1 MENKSSP
8 CCIEMGGSAKTS
20 HNLHYISTA
29 VADQTAVI
37 TACRSRELI
46 LYRGQM
52 YLHFKFTNH
61 HEHRPLTGLSQ
72 AGGWWR
78 EKTRGTSYD
87 AENPWLH
94 STLICWKM
102 DGRRCHSSNSF
113 LYLLLLWSFF
123 LILVLRLASH
133 SKFNSSN
140 PALPLPLWQLV
151 PSTQGMQITGK
162 FGGRKKQKQQKN
174 EFFPEKFWSIW
185 KITLTDM
192 IRTIFSPFRE
202 SLLCATMLLTFAYVR
217 EVVLTILAALE
228 FLIGRQQ

>member
-1 MENKSSP
+1 MSTGHWQDCPKQVEGRNKRD
-8 CCIEMGGSAKTS
+8 K
-20 HNLHYISTA
+20 LR
-29 VADQTAVI
+29 
-37 TACRSRELI
+37 CRKPVTPLD
-46 LYRGQM
+46 
-52 YLHFKFTNH
+52 TNM
-61 HEHRPLTGLSQ
+61 L
-72 AGGWWR
+72 
-78 EKTRGTSYD
+78 
-87 AENPWLH
+87 
-94 STLICWKM
+94 KM

-192 IRTIFSPFRE
+192 IRNIFSPFRE

>member
-1 MENKSSP
+1 MSVPGTNSIPRANVPPLQVYQPPWAQATDRTVPSRWVVEGKNKRD
-8 CCIEMGGSAKTS
+8 K
-20 HNLHYISTA
+20 LR
-29 VADQTAVI
+29 
-37 TACRSRELI
+37 CRKPVTPLD
-46 LYRGQM
+46 
-52 YLHFKFTNH
+52 TNM
-61 HEHRPLTGLSQ
+61 L
-72 AGGWWR
+72 
-78 EKTRGTSYD
+78 
-87 AENPWLH
+87 
-94 STLICWKM
+94 KM

-192 IRTIFSPFRE
+192 IRNIFSPFRE